1 MSIYDPW
8 GLYPQS
14 SRQDMTVIT
23 NTSINIMW
31 GENPDFAPS
40 DFLQYLPE
48 FIGLV
53 DDATK
58 PYYGLFNVY
67 AVLASSELSEKR
79 YNDVWKYVMSL
90 YIAHKLQIRFSA
102 ITSTSN
108 LTDALTKA
116 KIIAS
121 NNVFA
126 ASSESVGGVSVSYD
140 TSVTLTESL
149 NGGDWNR
156 TQYGQE
162 LLTYMSKYS
171 IGAWIVG

>member
-23 NTSINIMW
+23 NDGINIMW
-31 GENPDFAPS
+31 GENS
-40 DFLQYLPE
+40 DFSPNDFIQYLPE
-48 FIGLV
+48 FEGLV
-53 DDATK
+53 EDGNS
-58 PYYGLFNVY
+58 YNGLFNVY
-67 AVLASSELSEKR
+67 ALLASSELSEKR
-79 YNDVWKYVMSL
+79 YNDAWKYVMSL
-90 YIAHKLQIRFSA
+90 YIAHKLQIRFAA
-102 ITSTSN
+102 IANVGTV
-108 LTDALTKA
+108 TDPLTKA
-116 KIIAS
+116 RLISSSDA
-121 NNVFA
+121 FT

-140 TSVTLTESL
+140 TNVTITESL

-171 IGAWIVG
+171 IGAWIFG

>member
-8 GLYPQS
+8 GIYPQS

-23 NTSINIMW
+23 NSNINIMW
-31 GENPDFAPS
+31 GENPDFSPS
-40 DFLQYLPE
+40 DFINYLPE

-53 DDATK
+53 EDTK
-58 PYYGLFNVY
+58 PYNGLFNVY

-79 YNDVWKYVMSL
+79 YNEVWKYVMSL

-102 ITSTSN
+102 IANTN
-108 LTDALTKA
+108 GITDPITKA
-116 KIIAS
+116 RIIAS
-121 NNVFA
+121 SNAFV

-140 TSVTLTESL
+140 TGVTLNESL

-171 IGAWIVG
+171 IGAWIFG